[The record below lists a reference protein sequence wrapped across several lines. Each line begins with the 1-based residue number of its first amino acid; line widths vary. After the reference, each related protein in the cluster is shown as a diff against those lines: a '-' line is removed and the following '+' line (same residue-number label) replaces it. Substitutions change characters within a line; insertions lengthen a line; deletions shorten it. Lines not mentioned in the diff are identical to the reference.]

1 MFSPIFYGHKR
12 FILPFELEHVRGDK
26 MVEHECPTCGGKM
39 TESEKFNRALEA
51 TLSEVPRLLRGLPEG
66 IIEELLEEIKLCSCE
81 DCGMI
86 LTFERVEDEEE

>member
-1 MFSPIFYGHKR
+1 
-12 FILPFELEHVRGDK
+12 
-26 MVEHECPTCGGKM
+26 M
-39 TESEKFNRALEA
+39 TESEQFNKALEA

-86 LTFERVEDEEE
+86 LSFERIEKEED